1 MNEFLRKIGLLDSFQ
16 IELSMDKSDFAKI
29 LIANLDESGPDLFE
43 EFSADNKAYKGTMK
57 NDKFKIR
64 RKRKYDLKT
73 TSPSI
78 SGTLQQAGNKLIIDG
93 VLDGFSGWMIPPY
106 IIMIVVY
113 LSALSFFLFGDI
125 SEDAR
130 GIALLVISIHAVF
143 LFGGSYRRMKRSM
156 RATKYDF
163 ERDLHFM
170 MKDHVIHED
179 KV

>member
-16 IELSMDKSDFAKI
+16 IELSMNKSDFAKI
-29 LIANLDESGPDLFE
+29 LIANLDDPGPDFFE
-43 EFSADNKAYKGTMK
+43 EFSANNRVYKGTMK
-57 NDKFKIR
+57 NDEFKIR
-64 RKRKYDLKT
+64 RKRKYDHKT

-78 SGTLQQAGNKLIIDG
+78 SGTLQQAGNKLIID
-93 VLDGFSGWMIPPY
+93 VELNGFSGWMIPPY
-106 IIMIVVY
+106 IIMTVVY

-125 SEDAR
+125 AEDAR

-143 LFGGSYRRMKRSM
+143 MFGGSYRRMKRSM
-156 RATKYDF
+156 RATKYDL

-170 MKDHVIHED
+170 MKDHVTHEE